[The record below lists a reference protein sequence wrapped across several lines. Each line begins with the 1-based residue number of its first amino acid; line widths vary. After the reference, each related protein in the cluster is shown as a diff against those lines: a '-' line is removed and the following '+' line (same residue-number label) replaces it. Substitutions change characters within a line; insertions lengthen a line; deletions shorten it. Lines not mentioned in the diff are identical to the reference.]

1 MTPLLEQPAQYASNR
16 AIIIDRLQCQIGR
29 TGKQIDQLVYELY
42 GVTDEETCIV
52 EEEVQRAESDS
63 RRLEVGANGCS
74 FLLTYQQ
81 AIGGHDAEREE
92 ETDRSLWT
100 VLRKL

>member
-1 MTPLLEQPAQYASNR
+1 LTPLLEQPAQYASNR
-16 AIIIDRLQCQIGR
+16 AIIIDRL
-29 TGKQIDQLVYELY
+29 VYELY
-42 GVTDEETCIV
+42 GVTDEEIRIV